1 MNESMIQGQ
10 IIRPFSPA
18 IGKYKL
24 SDEKINTL
32 NNHIDEIL
40 KDENKIDEL
49 YHGKQLAG
57 EIKYEIRLTKEF
69 LDQNLKDVL
78 YKFVFNF
85 VKSTLQKEIKK
96 FDLKSSW
103 AVCQFES
110 DYNPIHWHTGHPKAF
125 YSTDDY
131 GLRVKNNKI
140 KNNQNT
146 YLLIGDSQAMGYGIN
161 FDDHFLHKYLT
172 FNKNAHLEILAS
184 PTFRLQSL
192 NNFKKVND
200 DFNFQKYEKIFFF
213 LNLWV
218 DIDRFVLS
226 WDENWII
233 KNKKFD
239 IEISKYFRSYEY
251 IKKIV
256 NFSQKRKG
264 QPYNLYFNFLT
275 DDEIE
280 YLIYAIADQYK
291 LFIDTNSIKQYQF
304 IILPPSWYFDKNQLK
319 KFNYGFEN
327 EEFLNLFNDY
337 DYYYNKMQN
346 NLEIISKK
354 LKKMGLIIF

>member
-24 SDEKINTL
+24 SDDTITTL

-110 DYNPIHWHTGHPKAF
+110 DYNPIHWHTGHLSGVMYTKMPK
-125 YSTDDY
+125 D
-131 GLRVKNNKI
+131 
-140 KNNQNT
+140 
-146 YLLIGDSQAMGYGIN
+146 
-161 FDDHFLHKYLT
+161 
-172 FNKNAHLEILAS
+172 
-184 PTFRLQSL
+184 
-192 NNFKKVND
+192 
-200 DFNFQKYEKIFFF
+200 
-213 LNLWV
+213 
-218 DIDRFVLS
+218 
-226 WDENWII
+226 
-233 KNKKFD
+233 
-239 IEISKYFRSYEY
+239 
-251 IKKIV
+251 
-256 NFSQKRKG
+256 
-264 QPYNLYFNFLT
+264 
-275 DDEIE
+275 
-280 YLIYAIADQYK
+280 
-291 LFIDTNSIKQYQF
+291 
-304 IILPPSWYFDKNQLK
+304 
-319 KFNYGFEN
+319 
-327 EEFLNLFNDY
+327 
-337 DYYYNKMQN
+337 
-346 NLEIISKK
+346 
-354 LKKMGLIIF
+354 